1 MRNRVDYYERTDY
14 TMFTIAEIFELIKCY
29 FEQLKAIIA
38 DDEAG
43 SWLDFIRDAAK
54 PLVDKFGDKTVG

>member
-14 TMFTIAEIFELIKCY
+14 TMFTIQEIFDLITKY

-43 SWLDFIRDAAK
+43 SWLDFIKDAAA
-54 PLVDKFGDKTVG
+54 PLVEKFGDKKVG

>member
-14 TMFTIAEIFELIKCY
+14 TMFTIREIFELIKGY

-38 DDEAG
+38 DDEAS
-43 SWLDFIRDAAK
+43 SWLDFIRDAAQ
-54 PLVDKFGDKTVG
+54 PLVNKFGDEKVG

>member
-1 MRNRVDYYERTDY
+1 
-14 TMFTIAEIFELIKCY
+14 MFKISEIFELIKKY

-38 DDEAG
+38 DDEAS
-43 SWLDFIRDAAK
+43 SWLDFIRDAAQ

>member
-14 TMFTIAEIFELIKCY
+14 TMFTIQEIFDLITKY

-43 SWLDFIRDAAK
+43 SWLDFIKDAVA
-54 PLVDKFGDKTVG
+54 PLVEKFGDKKVG

>member
-1 MRNRVDYYERTDY
+1 
-14 TMFTIAEIFELIKCY
+14 MFTIAEIFELIKGY

>member
-1 MRNRVDYYERTDY
+1 
-14 TMFTIAEIFELIKCY
+14 MFTIGEIFELIKGY

-43 SWLDFIRDAAK
+43 SWLDFIKDAAA
-54 PLVDKFGDKTVG
+54 PLVEKFKDEKVG

>member
-1 MRNRVDYYERTDY
+1 
-14 TMFTIAEIFELIKCY
+14 MFTIAEIFELIKKY

-43 SWLDFIRDAAK
+43 SWLDFIRDAAA
-54 PLVDKFGDKTVG
+54 PLVEKFGDKKVG

>member
-14 TMFTIAEIFELIKCY
+14 TMFTIGEIFELIKGY

-43 SWLDFIRDAAK
+43 SWLDFIKDAAA
-54 PLVDKFGDKTVG
+54 PLVEKFKDEKVG

>member
-14 TMFTIAEIFELIKCY
+14 TMFTIAEIFELIKGY

-38 DDEAG
+38 DDEAA
-43 SWLDFIRDAAK
+43 SWLDFIKDAAA
-54 PLVDKFGDKTVG
+54 PLVAKFGDEKVG

>member
-14 TMFTIAEIFELIKCY
+14 TMFTIEEIFKLITGY

-43 SWLDFIRDAAK
+43 SWLDFIKDAAA
-54 PLVDKFGDKTVG
+54 PLVEKFGDKKVG